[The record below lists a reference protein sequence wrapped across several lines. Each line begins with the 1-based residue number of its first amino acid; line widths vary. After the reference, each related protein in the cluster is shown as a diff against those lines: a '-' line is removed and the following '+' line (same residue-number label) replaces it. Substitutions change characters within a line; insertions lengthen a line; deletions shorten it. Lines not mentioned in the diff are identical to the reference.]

1 MNKKKSIFLNQL
13 RAVRRK
19 VKDYLYKHRIIS
31 TMNGLRQNKMFI
43 LFLNELGEEVP
54 KNMSIR
60 DFTILLYNEKKYNF
74 LQAVMNRPDIPPSV
88 WRELK
93 KRVYETY
100 GKICLCCN
108 STENIS
114 VDHIKP
120 YSRFPEL
127 CIEFENLQPLC
138 RSCNSSKGNRI
149 IVDYR

>member
-1 MNKKKSIFLNQL
+1 MNNKKSTYLNHL
-13 RAVRRK
+13 RSTRRK
-19 VKDYLYKHRIIS
+19 VMDYLYKNKLIHS
-31 TMNGLRQNKMFI
+31 NHGLRQNKMFI

-54 KNMSIR
+54 DNMSIR
-60 DFTILLYNEKKYNF
+60 DFTVLLYNEKKYNF
-74 LQAVMNRPDIPPSV
+74 LQAVVDRPDIPPMV
-88 WRELK
+88 WKELK
-93 KRVYETY
+93 KRVYDTY
-100 GKICLCCN
+100 GKICLCCS

-149 IVDYR
+149 IIDYR

>member
-1 MNKKKSIFLNQL
+1 MDNKKSTYLNHL
-13 RAVRRK
+13 RSVRRK
-19 VKDYLYKHRIIS
+19 VKDYLYRHRIIS
-31 TMNGLRQNKMFI
+31 TTHGLKQNKMFI

-54 KNMSIR
+54 NKMSIR

-74 LQAVMNRPDIPPSV
+74 LQAVVDRPDIPPKD
-88 WRELK
+88 WKELK
-93 KRVYETY
+93 KRVYDTY
-100 GKICLCCN
+100 GKICLCCS

-149 IVDYR
+149 IIDYR